1 MAIPRRKVWDQEPGE
16 EPEDYADFLFYR
28 NLGPRRSLRMA
39 YRRYIRQNVKSES
52 PNAKPPDYS
61 HLEASPRWKR
71 LARER
76 NWKSRAIAWDI
87 SALKNDGG
95 TILALQSRTL
105 KRLAYKA
112 CRAAKGIQI
121 EDSRDLL
128 EILKT
133 IQSYLTPELAAAHMR
148 SGEVAE
154 EPKELAAVSD
164 GVE

>member
-28 NLGPRRSLRMA
+28 NVGPHRTLRSA
-39 YRRYIRQNVKSES
+39 YRRWCRVNIKPEN
-52 PNAKPPDYS
+52 PNITNDFS
-61 HLEASPRWKR
+61 QVEASKRWQR
-71 LARER
+71 LYRER

-154 EPKELAAVSD
+154 EPAKEAVVSD